1 MRTLRGAVP
10 SDSTLGETTTG
21 MVELFR
27 ILVPYLVPIFVVSTM
42 LNVGLTQQLQDI
54 LRHLTRWGF
63 VAKMLLANFVLVPL
77 VMIVATRVASFDP
90 ALEAGLLIFA
100 LCAGAP
106 FLIKLTQHADHDV
119 ALGAAVMM
127 LLMAVTVVYVPIALP
142 IVLEGVTVDA
152 WAIARSLL
160 QQMILPIAVGMV
172 AMRFLPNVAIGM
184 QPWVAKLG
192 NYALYAVIAATLIGY
207 VPDMLDIV
215 GTGAIFVGLVFVLA
229 AFGIGYLTG
238 ARKDHLEDV
247 GGLGTAQR
255 NTAAGLIIASQNF
268 NDPNVLV
275 MLTLANTLG
284 IVLLLVIARALSRDN
299 PRRVATT

>member
-1 MRTLRGAVP
+1 MFEFFQDIARF
-10 SDSTLGETTTG
+10 S
-21 MVELFR
+21 
-27 ILVPYLVPIFVVSTM
+27 IPIFVVSTM
-42 LNVGLTQQLQDI
+42 LNVGLTQTLAAI

-77 VMIVATRVASFDP
+77 LMIVATRVASFDP

-106 FLIKLTQHADHDV
+106 FLIKLTQSAEHDV

-142 IVLEGVTVDA
+142 LVLEGVTVDA

-160 QQMILPIAVGMV
+160 AQLLVPVAVGMLG
-172 AMRFLPNVAIGM
+172 ARFLPGLVTSA

-207 VPDMLDIV
+207 FPDMLDIV
-215 GTGAIFVGLVFVLA
+215 GTGAILVVLAFVAA
-229 AFGIGYLTG
+229 AFGVGYLTG
-238 ARKDHLEDV
+238 AGKDHLEDV

-255 NTAAGLIIASQNF
+255 NTAAGLIIAAQNF
-268 NDPNVLV
+268 SNPDVLV
-275 MLTLANTLG
+275 MLTLANTLS
-284 IVLLLVIARALSRDN
+284 IVLLLAFARLLSRDN

>member
-1 MRTLRGAVP
+1 MRRVFEHFQRVVQYAVP
-10 SDSTLGETTTG
+10 T
-21 MVELFR
+21 
-27 ILVPYLVPIFVVSTM
+27 FVVSTM
-42 LNVGLTQQLQDI
+42 LNVGLTQTLVDI

-77 VMIVATRVASFDP
+77 LMVVVTRFARFDP

-106 FLIKLTQHADHDV
+106 FLIKLTQRAGHDV

-127 LLMAVTVVYVPIALP
+127 LLMAVTVGYVPLVLP
-142 IVLEGVTVDA
+142 LVLEGVSVDA

-160 QQMILPIAVGMV
+160 VQLILPVVVGML
-172 AMRFLPNVAIGM
+172 AARFLPGLVTAA
-184 QPWVAKLG
+184 QPWVAKVG
-192 NYALYAVIAATLIGY
+192 NYALYVVIGATLIGY
-207 VPDMLDIV
+207 FPDMLDIV
-215 GTGAIFVGLVFVLA
+215 GTGAILVALAFVVA

-238 ARKDHLEDV
+238 SGRDHLEDV

-255 NTAAGLIIASQNF
+255 NTAAGLIIATQNF
-268 NDPNVLV
+268 ANPDVLV

-284 IVLLLVIARALSRDN
+284 IVLLLAIARAISRDN
-299 PRRVATT
+299 PEAAAAT